1 MKSVMSLEMYE
12 KLKLKDLNTTSI
24 PHIVGAS
31 GESLG
36 ARGRTKCEVNINGR
50 IFYQTFIV
58 CEHLKR
64 PIILGRDFSIQNCI
78 GISWTKT
85 NTRQLTQNNEVIAE
99 TAEYQT
105 PSRASVSLKKN
116 IKIPPRSCTVVDVD
130 INTTEKI
137 KVEVIPDQL
146 WLSANPNICTYPM
159 IADLEERKPN
169 TVTPFVIVN
178 FSHHEHLHLPKDHV
192 VAFAEKDC
200 NEGEVLEICTMEQLE
215 KELPRNWIPERKRQE
230 KFSEFFEN
238 PFMQKDDDFLKSPA
252 EAPVHRKVLLEDKNI
267 SPKTQEAFDK
277 LCEKYDDIISK
288 NSGDIGKTM
297 LVEMEIDTGNH
308 PPIASKP
315 YTLPLKHYDWVQKEI
330 ETLERAG
337 IIERSISPWA
347 SPVVIVPKKSAPG
360 KPPRRR
366 MCVDYRRINKLQPE
380 VTKAD
385 GRKGCISLIPLPKID
400 ELYAKLKGYKVFS
413 SLDLRSGYYHI
424 GLKDSAKPKSAF
436 VLSSL
441 GKYQFNRVPFGL
453 AQAPAYF
460 QKLINDIL
468 KGCNFA
474 MGYLDDI
481 IIYSRSEKEHLEHL
495 EEIFTR
501 LKAAGLKLKLE
512 KCCFFKKHI
521 QYLGH
526 LISADGIQPL
536 PEKLESIAKMPAP
549 RNPKEVKQFLR
560 LVGYYRKF
568 VPRFADISR
577 VLTHLTKKDVEFK
590 WTPECENCFQ
600 ILKEFLQQAPILRYP
615 DPQASYTLY
624 TDASKYAYAGVLT
637 QHNNGTDHPITYV
650 SGLFRGS
657 QLNWATLTKEAYAI
671 YMSVKKLSFYIDTAK
686 ITVKSDHLPLK
697 KFLEK
702 NTLNSKVNNWAVE
715 LESQNITFEYIPG
728 IRNTLADTLSRL
740 IEMDENIKLQPEE
753 EGKEFG
759 YFPFEE
765 LPPVTTQVVEEVIK
779 CEIGNINIQHTD
791 PIEINT
797 DIHLPLKDDK
807 LVKLQE
813 SDPHTKQL
821 RKQWKNKNLDQNT
834 YTMENNIL
842 KRKLVDNRLL
852 YTPIVVP
859 DILKDCLL
867 ILAHDKQ
874 GHNGFR
880 RTYASL
886 KNRYHW
892 KGMKKSVYQHCT
904 NCQVCAKHNIKTQQ
918 LKNEHFSSPPQP
930 MEFIAMD
937 LIGEFHPASSKGN
950 RFALTAVCML
960 TGFTFCIPLK
970 SKRAED
976 VIKAYIDH
984 ICCTFGPSRKILTDN
999 GTEFKNKLW
1008 TEVFEKLRIEQKFTP
1023 IYSPQ
1028 CNGRIEGF
1036 HKFLKATIAKQ
1047 LETRMEWDDLVW
1059 KATAAYNFFPTE
1071 SSGIAPFF
1079 LMFGCEAAVKHTL
1092 LESENPKYLGT
1103 NDGMINV
1110 GLMTKLYNVVAHNL
1124 NEARKARDGK
1134 KKGITPKEPERLK
1147 IGDNILVR
1155 DHTSKAFQPKYKDF
1169 CIVGLLGKNQVEIK
1183 DNHGHITKVHRRDV
1197 KKIPMTEKVCKL
1209 YEEEQ
1214 TGKTREGRK
1223 AVPTSKMPD
1232 LGWDIAETQL
1242 IQENQKESSSNMTP
1256 PLQTLVT
1263 IIILIIAIVKQ
1274 MTTQIKEIAKKAVQ
1288 AMENTIKEASHNK
1301 ILRNIKD
1308 FHRTTMLAITIA
1320 TNTTNRTNHSGQ
1332 AQINNRNTQNSPG
1345 TRKLN
1350 DEYDESYQSLT
1361 SRTHSYCNN

>member
-12 KLKLKDLNTTSI
+12 KLKLKNLDSTSI
-24 PHIVGAS
+24 PHVVGAS

-36 ARGRTKCEVNINGR
+36 ARGKTKCEININGK

-85 NTRQLTQNNEVIAE
+85 NTRRLTQNNEVIAE

-105 PSRASVSLKKN
+105 PSRASVSLKRN
-116 IKIPPRSCTVVDVD
+116 IKVPPRSCAVVDVD

-137 KVEVIPDQL
+137 KVEVTPDQL

-159 IADLEERKPN
+159 IADLKEREPN

-178 FSHHEHLHLPKDHV
+178 FSHHEHLHLPRDHV

-200 NEGEVLEICTMEQLE
+200 KEGEVLEICTMEQLE

-252 EAPVHRKVLLEDKNI
+252 EAPVHRKVLLEDKDI
-267 SPKTQEAFDK
+267 SPKTQKAFDK

-360 KPPRRR
+360 EPPRRR
-366 MCVDYRRINKLQPE
+366 MCVDYRKINKLQPE

-385 GRKGCISLIPLPKID
+385 GGKGCISLIPLPKID

-460 QKLINDIL
+460 QKLINDVL

-501 LKAAGLKLKLE
+501 LKTAGLKLKLE

-549 RNPKEVKQFLR
+549 KNPKEVKQFLG

-590 WTPECENCFQ
+590 WTPECEKCFQ

-807 LVKLQE
+807 LAKLQE

-821 RKQWKNKNLDQNT
+821 RKQWENKNLDQNT

-842 KRKLVDNRLL
+842 KRKLVDNGLL

-859 DILKDCLL
+859 DVLKDCLL

-984 ICCTFGPSRKILTDN
+984 ICCIFGPSRKILTDN

-1008 TEVFEKLRIEQKFTP
+1008 TEVFEKLRTEQKFTP

-1047 LETRMEWDDLVW
+1047 LETRVEWDDLVW

-1071 SSGIAPFF
+1071 SSGLAPFF
-1079 LMFGCEAAVKHTL
+1079 LMFGREAAVKHTL

-1103 NDGMINV
+1103 NEGMINV

-1134 KKGITPKEPERLK
+1134 KKRTTSKEPETLK

-1214 TGKTREGRK
+1214 AGKTREGRK
-1223 AVPTSKMPD
+1223 AVPNSKMPD

-1242 IQENQKESSSNMTP
+1242 TLEAQKENNSNMTP
-1256 PLQTLVT
+1256 LLQTLVT
-1263 IIILIIAIVKQ
+1263 VIVLIIAIVKQ
-1274 MTTQIKEIAKKAVQ
+1274 TTAGIKKVTKKAAQV
-1288 AMENTIKEASHNK
+1288 IEASHNRIIK
-1301 ILRNIKD
+1301 NIKD
-1308 FHRTTMLAITIA
+1308 FHRNVTSAITIA
-1320 TNTTNRTNHSGQ
+1320 TNTTDRTNHKEQ
-1332 AQINNRNTQNSPG
+1332 ARINNKTTKYFPG
-1345 TRKLN
+1345 TRKPN
-1350 DEYDESYQSLT
+1350 DEYDESYQSIT
-1361 SRTHSYCNN
+1361 SRTYNHCDN